1 MRPTRAI
8 IDLGKLDH
16 NIKQLKS
23 LTANN
28 TQFMAVVK
36 ADAYG
41 HGAIAISKQS
51 IKSGASC
58 LAVAIP
64 EEGIQLREAGI
75 DVPILVLGPIDESE
89 AELVVRYN
97 LVQTIFK
104 AETALILDKLA
115 KRYNKKVDIHIKID
129 TGMGRIGIRSKRE
142 LMGLCD
148 ILYNMRNIN
157 IQGVFTHFAV
167 SDIKDKEYTLY
178 QLKQFNGMITLL
190 KDMGINPKY
199 IHAANSAAIID
210 CPYTHFNLVRG
221 GISMYGYYPS
231 EQVLRNAID
240 INPILQWETRIMHVK
255 YIEKGESVGYGRNF
269 IAEHPTKVA
278 TIPVGYADGY
288 NRLLSNRGHVLI
300 NGQKAPIVGNICMD
314 QTMIDISNIT
324 NASIDDNVILLGKQ
338 ENEEITADDLA
349 KLCNTISYEILTN
362 ISSRVPRL
370 YK

>member
-28 TQFMAVVK
+28 TEFMAVVK

-41 HGAIAISKQS
+41 HGAIAISKQV

-64 EEGIQLREAGI
+64 EEGVQLREAGI
-75 DVPILVLGPIDESE
+75 DVPILVLGPINESE

-115 KRYNKKVDIHIKID
+115 QKYNKKVDIHIKID
-129 TGMGRIGIRSKRE
+129 TGMGRIGIRNDKE
-142 LMGLCD
+142 LMGLCY
-148 ILYNMRNIN
+148 ILYNMQNIN

-178 QLKQFNGMITLL
+178 QLKQFNSMITLL
-190 KDMGINPKY
+190 KDMGISPRY